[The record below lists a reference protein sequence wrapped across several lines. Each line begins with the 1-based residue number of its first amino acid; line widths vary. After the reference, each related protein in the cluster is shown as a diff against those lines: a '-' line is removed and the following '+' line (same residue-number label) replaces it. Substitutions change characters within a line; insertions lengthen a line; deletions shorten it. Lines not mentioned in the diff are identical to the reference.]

1 MSKRVLI
8 IPDLFFANYSGAI
21 AAQSAAKVFF
31 ELGYQVGVYTEEDS
45 KPISFPITAFKREIF
60 SSRANYFEKT
70 HLNNIKNVLIEFKPN
85 LIFSIGGLV
94 NRPIV
99 YFNAIEEFSIPHF
112 FLILCQDFY
121 CARIHAALKDGPC
134 TKCLKGSRFN
144 AIINNCGIKT
154 TNNQTLFLLNGMISR
169 ERIIRHLK
177 KLTGVLGSSD
187 EQLGFYEIIGI
198 KPDRIFKV
206 PLFFDDS
213 RISNLK
219 IEKGDYYVV
228 AAQNRIE
235 KGIHLIK
242 EIIPFFKNQKLK
254 LVFANEKEAIL
265 AIKTYEL
272 EEYIKNETVEIIFN
286 KSWENGLNQIYAKS
300 KGVLI
305 LSIWHTTTEFAL
317 LEALGMSKPV
327 ICFDLGIHSE
337 IIIDGVNGFKIR
349 LDELKKFEYDLKQL
363 NDNDIYEVISNGAR
377 DLYKKLISKNNINN
391 AIKNFIN

>member
-45 KPISFPITAFKREIF
+45 RPLSFPVTAFKREIF
-60 SSRANYFEKT
+60 SSKANYFEKI
-70 HLNNIKNVLIEFKPN
+70 HQNNIKEVLIEFKPDF
-85 LIFSIGGLV
+85 IFSIGGLV

-99 YFNAIEEFSIPHF
+99 YFKVIEDFKIPHY

-134 TKCLKGSRFN
+134 TKCLNGSRFN
-144 AIINNCGIKT
+144 AIINNCGVKT
-154 TNNQTLFLLNGMISR
+154 TQNQTLFLLNGMVLR
-169 ERIIRHLK
+169 KRIINHLK

-187 EQLGFYEIIGI
+187 EQLEFYKIIGI
-198 KPDRIFKV
+198 KPDSIFKV

-235 KGIHLIK
+235 KGIHLFKGIF
-242 EIIPFFKNQKLK
+242 PFFKNQKLK
-254 LVFANEKEAIL
+254 LVFANENEALL

-272 EEYIKNETVEIIFN
+272 EEYINNETVEIIFN
-286 KSWENGLNQIYAKS
+286 KSWENGLNEIYAKS

-305 LSIWHTTTEFAL
+305 LSIWHTTTEYAL
-317 LEALGMSKPV
+317 LEALGMGKPV

-337 IIIDGVNGFKIR
+337 IIIDEVNGFKIK
-349 LDELKKFEYDLKQL
+349 LNDLKKIEYDLKQL
-363 NDNDIYEVISNGAR
+363 NDNSIYDIISDGAR
-377 DLYKKLISKNNINN
+377 NLYKNMSSINNIKN
-391 AIKNFIN
+391 AINNFLN